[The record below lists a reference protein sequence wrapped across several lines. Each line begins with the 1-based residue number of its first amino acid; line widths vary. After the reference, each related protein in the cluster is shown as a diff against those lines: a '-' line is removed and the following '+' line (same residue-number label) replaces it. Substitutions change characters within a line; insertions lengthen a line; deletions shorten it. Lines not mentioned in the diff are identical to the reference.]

1 MELMPALLTPR
12 EAAGEQVEA
21 AAAVEA
27 LEAVGPEAAVE
38 MGTVA
43 VETAMEMVAREVP
56 EAATEMAMAMAM
68 ATAEVPVGA
77 ATETGAAVARA

>member
-12 EAAGEQVEA
+12 EAVVGEQVEE
-21 AAAVEA
+21 AVEA
-27 LEAVGPEAAVE
+27 LGVVGPEVAVE

-68 ATAEVPVGA
+68 AEVPVGA

>member
-12 EAAGEQVEA
+12 EAVVGEQVEE
-21 AAAVEA
+21 AVEA
-27 LEAVGPEAAVE
+27 LGVVGPEVAVE

-68 ATAEVPVGA
+68 AMAEVPVGA